1 MRHKKSTTHRGAS
14 TGWGQLLRDRNVRWL
29 FAGQTISQVGEGVS
43 KVALLWFVYA
53 LTDSALKM
61 SLIGVL
67 QTIPPL
73 VFGPFAGVLLDRLEK
88 RRAMIIIDLARSGLL
103 ASIPILYAAGLL
115 ALPWLYVLVFVIA
128 MFSMAFG
135 PALNATLPLIVK
147 KEQLTGV
154 NALMQSAMTIGQL
167 LGPALSGILIA
178 AVGAQNALY
187 VNAAAFVLSALSKI
201 PLRLPHLRAHRSSDD
216 VWTQAVKDLKDG
228 IRFVFVKQRLL
239 FLLMIVASIF
249 TLGSTAFVY
258 LLPVIGDRLLHVGAV
273 ALGWLW
279 SSLSLGILATTAWL
293 IWKPQQTICTRVLMI
308 AVAAA
313 VAAGAVPGLLMSDSI
328 VWAAGL
334 IVAIGATSGLIT
346 PLVAASLQ
354 ERTPKDLMAR
364 VFGLF
369 NTGTMVFSMI
379 GMTLF
384 GWIADRSGPG
394 VSLAVIG
401 IVNAAAAIV
410 SMALLPWCYRLAKET
425 SSQPTQSLR
434 RAS

>member
-1 MRHKKSTTHRGAS
+1 MAKSATHRGAS
-14 TGWGQLLRDRNVRWL
+14 TRWRQLLRDRNVRWL
-29 FAGQTISQVGEGVS
+29 FAGQTVSQVGDGVS

-53 LTDSALKM
+53 MTDSALKM

-73 VFGPFAGVLLDRLEK
+73 VFGPFAGVLLDRIDK
-88 RRAMIIIDLARSGLL
+88 RKAMMVIDVARMGLL
-103 ASIPILYAAGLL
+103 ASIPILHAVGLL
-115 ALPWLYVLVFVIA
+115 SLPLLYLLVFVIA

-135 PALNATLPLIVK
+135 PALSATLPLIVK

-167 LGPALSGILIA
+167 LGPALSGMLIA
-178 AVGAQNALY
+178 AIGAQNALY
-187 VNAAAFVLSALSKI
+187 VNAGGFLLSALSKI
-201 PLRLPHLRAHRSSDD
+201 PIRLPHVRAHRSSDN
-216 VWTQAVKDLKDG
+216 VLTQAVKDLKDG

-258 LLPVIGDRLLHVGAV
+258 LLPVIGERLLHVGSV
-273 ALGWLW
+273 ALGLLW
-279 SSLSLGILATTAWL
+279 SALSLGILATTVWL
-293 IWKPQQTICTRVLMI
+293 IRKPQKTVCTRIWMI
-308 AVAAA
+308 AIAAA

-328 VWAAGL
+328 LWAAGL

-369 NTGTMVFSMI
+369 NTGTMVFAMI
-379 GMTLF
+379 GMTVF

-394 VSLAVIG
+394 MSLAIIG
-401 IVNAAAAIV
+401 VVNGAAAVV
-410 SMALLPWCYRLAKET
+410 SMALLPSCYRLAKET
-425 SSQPTQSLR
+425 AAQPAQSLR

>member
-1 MRHKKSTTHRGAS
+1 MAKTTSSGGGS
-14 TGWGQLLRDRNVRWL
+14 TGWRSLLRDRNVRWL
-29 FAGQTISQVGEGVS
+29 FAGQTISQVGDGVS

-73 VFGPFAGVLLDRLEK
+73 LFGPLAGVLLDRLDK
-88 RRAMIIIDLARSGLL
+88 RKAMIIIDVMRAVLL
-103 ASIPILYAAGLL
+103 AAIPVLYAIGVLT
-115 ALPWLYVLVFVIA
+115 LPWLYVLVFVTA

-135 PALNATLPLIVK
+135 PALNATLPLIAK
-147 KEQLTGV
+147 KEQLTGI
-154 NALMQSAMTIGQL
+154 NALMQSALTIGQL
-167 LGPALSGILIA
+167 LGPAISGMLIA
-178 AVGAQNALY
+178 AFGAQNALY
-187 VNAAAFVLSALSKI
+187 VNAAAFVVSAISKI
-201 PLRLPHLRAHRSSDD
+201 PLRLPHVRANRSSDN
-216 VWTQAVKDLKDG
+216 VWTQAMKDLRDG
-228 IRFVFVKQRLL
+228 VRFVFVKQRLL
-239 FLLMIVASIF
+239 FLLMIIASIF
-249 TLGSTAFVY
+249 MLGSTAFVY
-258 LLPVIGDRLLHVGAV
+258 LLPVIGDRLLHVGPV

-279 SSLSLGILATTAWL
+279 SALSVGILATTVWL
-293 IWKPQQTICTRVLMI
+293 IWKPQQTVCTRIWMI

-313 VAAGAVPGLLMSDSI
+313 VAAGAVPSLLMHDSI
-328 VWAAGL
+328 IWAAGL

-369 NTGTMVFSMI
+369 NTGTMVSAMV

-384 GWIADRSGPG
+384 GWVADRFGPG
-394 VSLAVIG
+394 ISLAAIG
-401 IVNAAAAIV
+401 IVNGVTAIV
-410 SMALLPWCYRLAKET
+410 SMALLPSCYRLAKQT
-425 SSQPTQSLR
+425 SAQPAHSLR

>member
-1 MRHKKSTTHRGAS
+1 MSTSTRHRGAS
-14 TGWGQLLRDRNVRWL
+14 TGWRQLLRDRNVRWL
-29 FAGQTISQVGEGVS
+29 FAGQTVSQVGDGVS

-53 LTDSALKM
+53 MTDSALKM

-73 VFGPFAGVLLDRLEK
+73 VFGPFAGVLLDRLDK
-88 RRAMIIIDLARSGLL
+88 RRAMIVIDLVRAGLL
-103 ASIPILYAAGLL
+103 ASIPILHAFDLL
-115 ALPWLYVLVFVIA
+115 TLPWLYVLVFVIA

-135 PALNATLPLIVK
+135 PALNSTLPLIVK

-167 LGPALSGILIA
+167 LGPALSGMLIA
-178 AVGAQNALY
+178 AIGAQNALY
-187 VNAAAFVLSALSKI
+187 VNAGAFLLSVLSKI
-201 PLRLPHLRAHRSSDD
+201 PLRLPHVRAHRSSDN
-216 VWTQAVKDLKDG
+216 VWTQAIKDLQDG
-228 IRFVFVKQRLL
+228 IRFVFIKQRLL

-258 LLPVIGDRLLHVGAV
+258 LLPVIGDRLLHVGSV

-279 SSLSLGILATTAWL
+279 SSLSLGILATTVWL
-293 IWKPQQTICTRVLMI
+293 IWKPQQTVCMRIWMI
-308 AVAAA
+308 AIAAA
-313 VAAGAVPGLLMSDSI
+313 IAAVAVPGLLMSDSML
-328 VWAAGL
+328 WAAGL
-334 IVAIGATSGLIT
+334 IVAIGSTSGLIT
-346 PLVAASLQ
+346 PLVSASLQ

-384 GWIADRSGPG
+384 GWVADRFGPG
-394 VSLAVIG
+394 VSLAAIG
-401 IVNAAAAIV
+401 VVNGAAAIV

-425 SSQPTQSLR
+425 SSRPAQSLR

>member
-1 MRHKKSTTHRGAS
+1 MAKSTTRRGAS
-14 TGWGQLLRDRNVRWL
+14 TGWRQLLRDRNVRWL
-29 FAGQTISQVGEGVS
+29 FAGQTVSQVGDGVS

-73 VFGPFAGVLLDRLEK
+73 VFGPFAGVLLDRIDK
-88 RRAMIIIDLARSGLL
+88 RSAMMIIDLARMGLL
-103 ASIPILYAAGLL
+103 ASIPILHAMGLL
-115 ALPWLYVLVFVIA
+115 SLPLLYVLVFVIA

-135 PALNATLPLIVK
+135 PALNATLPLIVNK
-147 KEQLTGV
+147 DQLTGV

-167 LGPALSGILIA
+167 LGPALSGLLIA
-178 AVGAQNALY
+178 AIGAQNALY
-187 VNAAAFVLSALSKI
+187 VNAAGFLLSALSKI
-201 PLRLPHLRAHRSSDD
+201 PLRLPHVRAHRSSDN
-216 VWTQAVKDLKDG
+216 VLTQAVKDLKDG

-273 ALGWLW
+273 ALGLLW
-279 SSLSLGILATTAWL
+279 SALSLGILATTVWL
-293 IWKPQQTICTRVLMI
+293 IWKPQKAVCTRIWMI
-308 AVAAA
+308 AIAAA

-328 VWAAGL
+328 LWATGL

-379 GMTLF
+379 GMTVF

-401 IVNAAAAIV
+401 VVNGAAAVV
-410 SMALLPWCYRLAKET
+410 SMALLPSCYRLAKET
-425 SSQPTQSLR
+425 SAPASALS

>member
-1 MRHKKSTTHRGAS
+1 M
-14 TGWGQLLRDRNVRWL
+14 
-29 FAGQTISQVGEGVS
+29 S

-73 VFGPFAGVLLDRLEK
+73 VFGPFAGVLLDRLER
-88 RRAMIIIDLARSGLL
+88 RRAMIVIDLGRSGLL
-103 ASIPILYAAGLL
+103 ASIPILYAFGLL
-115 ALPWLYVLVFVIA
+115 SLSWLYVLVFAIA

-167 LGPALSGILIA
+167 LGPALSGMLIA
-178 AVGAQNALY
+178 AFGAQNALY
-187 VNAAAFVLSALSKI
+187 VNAGAFFVSALSKL
-201 PLRLPHLRAHRSSDD
+201 PLRLPHVRAHRSSDN

-239 FLLMIVASIF
+239 LLLMIVASIF
-249 TLGSTAFVY
+249 TLGSIGFVY

-273 ALGWLW
+273 ALGGLW
-279 SSLSLGILATTAWL
+279 SSLGLGILGTTMWL
-293 IWKPQQTICTRVLMI
+293 IWKPQQTICTRIWMI

-313 VAAGAVPGLLMSDSI
+313 IAAGAVPGLLMSDSI

-346 PLVAASLQ
+346 PLVSTSLQ

-369 NTGTMVFSMI
+369 NTGTMVFSML
-379 GMTLF
+379 GMTVF

-394 VSLAVIG
+394 VSLALIG
-401 IVNAAAAIV
+401 VVNGVAAIV
-410 SMALLPWCYRLAKET
+410 SMALLPWCYRLAKQT
-425 SSQPTQSLR
+425 SSQPSQSLR

>member
-1 MRHKKSTTHRGAS
+1 MSNAATRGGKSA
-14 TGWGQLLRDRNVRWL
+14 GWRQVLRDRNVRWL
-29 FAGQTISQVGEGVS
+29 YAGQIISQIGDGVS

-53 LTDSALKM
+53 MTDSALKM

-73 VFGPFAGVLLDRLEK
+73 VFGPFAGVLLDRIDK
-88 RRAMIIIDLARSGLL
+88 RRAMMVIDVARTALL
-103 ASIPILYAAGLL
+103 SSIPILDAVGWLS
-115 ALPWLYVLVFVIA
+115 LPLLYVLVFVIA

-147 KEQLTGV
+147 KDQLTRI

-167 LGPALSGILIA
+167 LGPALSGVLIA
-178 AVGAQNALY
+178 AIGAQNALY
-187 VNAAAFVLSALSKI
+187 VNAGAFLVSALCKL
-201 PLRLPHLRAHRSSDD
+201 PLRLPDIRPHRSSRN
-216 VWTQAVKDLKDG
+216 VWQQALKDLQDG
-228 IRFVFVKQRLL
+228 ITFVFVKQRLL

-279 SSLSLGILATTAWL
+279 SSLSVGILMTTAWL
-293 IWKPQQTICTRVLMI
+293 LWKPQQSFCARIWMI
-308 AVAAA
+308 AVAAGIAA
-313 VAAGAVPGLLMSDSI
+313 VAVPALLMSESVLI
-328 VWAAGL
+328 AAGL
-334 IVAIGATSGLIT
+334 IVGIGATSGLIT
-346 PLVAASLQ
+346 PLVSASLQ
-354 ERTPKDLMAR
+354 ERTPKALMAR

-369 NTGTMVFSMI
+369 NTGTMVFSML

-384 GWIADRSGPG
+384 GWIADSFGPG
-394 VSLAVIG
+394 VSLTTIG
-401 IVNAAAAIV
+401 LVNGAAAVV
-410 SMALLPWCYRLAKET
+410 SLVLLPWCYRLAKET
-425 SSQPTQSLR
+425 SAQPAQSLR

>member
-1 MRHKKSTTHRGAS
+1 MAKSTTRRGAS
-14 TGWGQLLRDRNVRWL
+14 NGWRQLLRDRNVRWL
-29 FAGQTISQVGEGVS
+29 FAGQTVSQVGDGVS

-73 VFGPFAGVLLDRLEK
+73 VFGPFAGVLLDRIDK
-88 RRAMIIIDLARSGLL
+88 RSAMMIIDLARMGLL
-103 ASIPILYAAGLL
+103 ASIPILHAMGLL
-115 ALPWLYVLVFVIA
+115 SLPLLYVLVFVIA

-135 PALNATLPLIVK
+135 PALNATLPLIVNK
-147 KEQLTGV
+147 DQLTGV

-167 LGPALSGILIA
+167 LGPALSGVLIA
-178 AVGAQNALY
+178 AIGAQNALY
-187 VNAAAFVLSALSKI
+187 VNAAGFLLSALSKI
-201 PLRLPHLRAHRSSDD
+201 PLRLPHVRAHRSSGN
-216 VWTQAVKDLKDG
+216 VLTQAVKDLKDG

-273 ALGWLW
+273 ALGLLW
-279 SSLSLGILATTAWL
+279 SALSLGILATTVWL
-293 IWKPQQTICTRVLMI
+293 IWKPQKAVCTRIWMI
-308 AVAAA
+308 AIAAA

-328 VWAAGL
+328 LWAVGL

-401 IVNAAAAIV
+401 VVNGAAAVV
-410 SMALLPWCYRLAKET
+410 SMALLPSCYRLAKET
-425 SSQPTQSLR
+425 SASAPALS

>member
-1 MRHKKSTTHRGAS
+1 
-14 TGWGQLLRDRNVRWL
+14 
-29 FAGQTISQVGEGVS
+29 VS

-53 LTDSALKM
+53 ITDSALKM

-73 VFGPFAGVLLDRLEK
+73 VFGPFAGVLLDRLDK
-88 RRAMIIIDLARSGLL
+88 RRAMIVIDLVRTGLL
-103 ASIPILYAAGLL
+103 ASIPILYAVGLL
-115 ALPWLYVLVFVIA
+115 TLPLLYVLVFVIA

-178 AVGAQNALY
+178 AIGAQNALY
-187 VNAAAFVLSALSKI
+187 VNAAAFFLSALCKI
-201 PLRLPHLRAHRSSDD
+201 PLRLPHVRAHRSSDN
-216 VWTQAVKDLKDG
+216 VWTQAIKDLQDG

-249 TLGSTAFVY
+249 ALGSTAFVY
-258 LLPVIGDRLLHVGAV
+258 LLPVIGDRLLHVGSV

-279 SSLSLGILATTAWL
+279 SSLSLGILATTVWL
-293 IWKPQQTICTRVLMI
+293 IWKPQQTVCTRIWMI

-313 VAAGAVPGLLMSDSI
+313 IASLAVPGLLMSDSML
-328 VWAAGL
+328 WAVGL

-346 PLVAASLQ
+346 PLVATSLQ

-384 GWIADRSGPG
+384 GWVADRFGPG
-394 VSLAVIG
+394 VSLAAIG
-401 IVNAAAAIV
+401 VVNGATAIV
-410 SMALLPWCYRLAKET
+410 SMALLPWCYRLAKANA
-425 SSQPTQSLR
+425 SRPPQSLR

>member
-1 MRHKKSTTHRGAS
+1 MATSASHRGAS
-14 TGWGQLLRDRNVRWL
+14 TGWKQLLRDRNVRWL
-29 FAGQTISQVGEGVS
+29 YAGQIISQVGDGVS

-53 LTDSALKM
+53 MTDSALKM

-73 VFGPFAGVLLDRLEK
+73 VFGPFAGVLLDRIEK
-88 RRAMIIIDLARSGLL
+88 RRAMIVIDAVRTCLL
-103 ASIPILYAAGLL
+103 ASIPILYAAGWLT
-115 ALPWLYVLVFVIA
+115 LPLLYVLVFVIA

-147 KEQLTGV
+147 KEQLTGI

-167 LGPALSGILIA
+167 LGPALSGMLIA
-178 AVGAQNALY
+178 AIGAQNALY
-187 VNAAAFVLSALSKI
+187 ANAAGFCISALCKL
-201 PLRLPHLRAHRSSDD
+201 PLRLPRVRAHRSSDD
-216 VWTQAVKDLKDG
+216 IWTQAVKDLKDG

-249 TLGSTAFVY
+249 SLGSTAFVY
-258 LLPVIGDRLLHVGAV
+258 LLPVIGDRLLHVGSV
-273 ALGWLW
+273 ALGALW
-279 SSLSLGILATTAWL
+279 SSLSAGILATTVWL
-293 IWKPQQTICTRVLMI
+293 IWKPQQTVCARIWLV

-313 VAAGAVPGLLMSDSI
+313 IAAGAVPGLLMSDSI
-328 VWAAGL
+328 VVAAGL
-334 IVAIGATSGLIT
+334 IVVIGATSGLIT
-346 PLVAASLQ
+346 PLVATSLQ

-379 GMTLF
+379 GMTVF
-384 GWIADRSGPG
+384 GWAADRFGPG
-394 VSLAVIG
+394 VSLVTIG
-401 IVNAAAAIV
+401 IVNGVAAVV
-410 SMALLPWCYRLAKET
+410 SMVLLPWCYRLANQT
-425 SSQPTQSLR
+425 SVHPAQTLR

>member
-1 MRHKKSTTHRGAS
+1 MAKSASHGGAS
-14 TGWGQLLRDRNVRWL
+14 TGWRQLLGDRNIRWLYAGQL
-29 FAGQTISQVGEGVS
+29 ISQIGDGVS

-73 VFGPFAGVLLDRLEK
+73 VFGPFAGVLLDRIEK
-88 RRAMIIIDLARSGLL
+88 RRAMIVIDVVRTGLL
-103 ASIPILYAAGLL
+103 ASIPILYAFGWLTLPLL
-115 ALPWLYVLVFVIA
+115 YLLVFIIA

-135 PALNATLPLIVK
+135 PALNATLPLVVK
-147 KEQLTGV
+147 KEQLTGI

-187 VNAAAFVLSALSKI
+187 VNSAGFCISALCKL
-201 PLRLPHLRAHRSSDD
+201 PLRLPHVRAHRSGDN
-216 VWTQAVKDLKDG
+216 VWAQAVKDLKDG
-228 IRFVFVKQRLL
+228 VRFVFVKQRLL
-239 FLLMIVASIF
+239 FLLMIVASVF

-273 ALGWLW
+273 ALGALW
-279 SSLSLGILATTAWL
+279 SSLSAGILATTIWL
-293 IWKPQQTICTRVLMI
+293 IWKPQQMVCARIWLI

-313 VAAGAVPGLLMSDSI
+313 IAAGAVPGLLMSNSM
-328 VWAAGL
+328 VFAAGL
-334 IVAIGATSGLIT
+334 IVVIGACSGLIT
-346 PLVAASLQ
+346 PLVATSLQ
-354 ERTPKDLMAR
+354 ERTPKELMAR

-369 NTGTMVFSMI
+369 NTGTMVCSMI
-379 GMTLF
+379 GMTVF
-384 GWIADRSGPG
+384 GWAADRFGPG
-394 VSLAVIG
+394 VSLVAIG
-401 IVNAAAAIV
+401 VVNGVTAAV
-410 SMALLPWCYRLAKET
+410 SMVLLPWCYRLANQT
-425 SSQPTQSLR
+425 SAHQPQSLR

>member
-1 MRHKKSTTHRGAS
+1 MSRSTTHRGAS
-14 TGWGQLLRDRNVRWL
+14 TGWRQLLRNRNVRWL
-29 FAGQTISQVGEGVS
+29 FAGQTISQVGDGVS

-53 LTDSALKM
+53 MTDSALKM

-88 RRAMIIIDLARSGLL
+88 RRAMIVIDLARTGLL
-103 ASIPILYAAGLL
+103 ASIPILYAVGLL
-115 ALPWLYVLVFVIA
+115 SLPWLYLLVFVIA

-167 LGPALSGILIA
+167 LGPALSGMLIA
-178 AVGAQNALY
+178 GIGAQNALY
-187 VNAAAFVLSALSKI
+187 VNAAGFLLSALSKI
-201 PLRLPHLRAHRSSDD
+201 PLRLPQIRAHRSSDN

-249 TLGSTAFVY
+249 MLGSTAFVY

-273 ALGWLW
+273 ALGALW
-279 SSLSLGILATTAWL
+279 SSLSLGILATTVWL
-293 IWKPQQTICTRVLMI
+293 MWKPQQSVCTRIWMI
-308 AVAAA
+308 AIAAA
-313 VAAGAVPGLLMSDSI
+313 IAAGAVPGLLVSDSI

-334 IVAIGATSGLIT
+334 IVAIGATSGLGKEIAVGLAEHGADVV
-346 PLVAASLQ
+346 PG
-354 ERTPKDLMAR
+354 DLEFR
-364 VFGLF
+364 VTEAL
-369 NTGTMVFSMI
+369 
-379 GMTLF
+379 L
-384 GWIADRSGPG
+384 
-394 VSLAVIG
+394 
-401 IVNAAAAIV
+401 AIV
-410 SMALLPWCYRLAKET
+410 RESFARGGRRDGLAEIVLTRQADMPPAMRQSDREVPWESVTCT
-425 SSQPTQSLR
+425 
-434 RAS
+434 

>member
-1 MRHKKSTTHRGAS
+1 M
-14 TGWGQLLRDRNVRWL
+14 
-29 FAGQTISQVGEGVS
+29 S

-53 LTDSALKM
+53 MTDSALKM

-73 VFGPFAGVLLDRLEK
+73 VFGPLAGVLLDRLDK
-88 RRAMIIIDLARSGLL
+88 RRAMIVIDLVRTGLL
-103 ASIPILYAAGLL
+103 ASIPILHTLGLL
-115 ALPWLYVLVFVIA
+115 TLPLLYVLVFVIA

-135 PALNATLPLIVK
+135 PALNATLPLVVK
-147 KEQLTGV
+147 KEQLTGI

-167 LGPALSGILIA
+167 LGPALSGMLIA
-178 AVGAQNALY
+178 AIGAQNALY
-187 VNAAAFVLSALSKI
+187 ANAAAFFLSALCKI
-201 PLRLPHLRAHRSSDD
+201 PLRLPHVRVHRSSDN

-258 LLPVIGDRLLHVGAV
+258 LLPVIGDRLLHVGSV
-273 ALGWLW
+273 TLGWLW
-279 SSLSLGILATTAWL
+279 SSLSLGILATTVWL
-293 IWKPQQTICTRVLMI
+293 IWKPQQTVCARIWMI
-308 AVAAA
+308 AIAAA
-313 VAAGAVPGLLMSDSI
+313 IAAVAVPGLLMSDSML
-328 VWAAGL
+328 WAGGL

-346 PLVAASLQ
+346 PLVSASLQ

-384 GWIADRSGPG
+384 GWIADRFGPG
-394 VSLAVIG
+394 VSLAAIG
-401 IVNAAAAIV
+401 VVNGGAAIV

-425 SSQPTQSLR
+425 CSRPAQFLR

>member
-1 MRHKKSTTHRGAS
+1 MEK
-14 TGWGQLLRDRNVRWL
+14 TGWRQLLRERNVRWL
-29 FAGQTISQVGEGVS
+29 FAGQLISQVGEGVS

-53 LTDSALKM
+53 MTESALKM

-67 QTIPPL
+67 QTVPPL

-88 RRAMIIIDLARSGLL
+88 RRAMMVIDLVRTGLL
-103 ASIPILYAAGLL
+103 ASIPILYLFDLL
-115 ALPWLYVLVFVIA
+115 TLPWLYVLVFVIA
-128 MFSMAFG
+128 VFSMAFG

-178 AVGAQNALY
+178 AIGAQNALY
-187 VNAAAFVLSALSKI
+187 VNAAGFFISALAKI
-201 PLRLPHLRAHRSSDD
+201 PLRLPYVRAHRTSQN
-216 VWTQAVKDLKDG
+216 VWMQAAKDLRDG

-249 TLGSTAFVY
+249 MLGSTAFVY

-273 ALGWLW
+273 ALGGLW
-279 SSLSLGILATTAWL
+279 SALGLGILATTVWL
-293 IWKPQQTICTRVLMI
+293 IWKPQQTVCTRVWMI

-313 VAAGAVPGLLMSDSI
+313 IASGAVPGLLMSESL
-328 VWAAGL
+328 WLAAAL

-346 PLVAASLQ
+346 PLVSASLQ
-354 ERTPKDLMAR
+354 EKTPKDLMAR

-369 NTGTMVFSMI
+369 NTGTMVSSMI
-379 GMTLF
+379 GMTAF
-384 GWIADRSGPG
+384 GWIADRFGPG
-394 VSLAVIG
+394 VSLVSIG
-401 IVNAAAAIV
+401 VVNGVAAAV
-410 SMALLPWCYRLAKET
+410 SMVVLPWCYRLTKAST
-425 SSQPTQSLR
+425 HRGQSLR

>member
-1 MRHKKSTTHRGAS
+1 M
-14 TGWGQLLRDRNVRWL
+14 
-29 FAGQTISQVGEGVS
+29 S

-53 LTDSALKM
+53 MTDSALKM

-73 VFGPFAGVLLDRLEK
+73 VFGPLAGVLLDRLDK
-88 RRAMIIIDLARSGLL
+88 RRAMIVIDLVRTGLL
-103 ASIPILYAAGLL
+103 ASIPILHALGLL
-115 ALPWLYVLVFVIA
+115 TLPLLYVLVFVIA

-135 PALNATLPLIVK
+135 PALNATLPLVVK

-167 LGPALSGILIA
+167 LGPALSGMLIA
-178 AVGAQNALY
+178 AIGAQNALY
-187 VNAAAFVLSALSKI
+187 ANAAAFFLSALCKI
-201 PLRLPHLRAHRSSDD
+201 PLRLPHVRVHRSSDN

-258 LLPVIGDRLLHVGAV
+258 LLPVIGDRLLHVGSV

-279 SSLSLGILATTAWL
+279 SSLSLGILATTVWL
-293 IWKPQQTICTRVLMI
+293 IWKPQQTVCARIWMI
-308 AVAAA
+308 AIAAA
-313 VAAGAVPGLLMSDSI
+313 IAAVAVPGLLMSDSML
-328 VWAAGL
+328 WAGGL

-346 PLVAASLQ
+346 PLVSASLQ

-384 GWIADRSGPG
+384 GWVADRFGPG
-394 VSLAVIG
+394 VSLAAIG
-401 IVNAAAAIV
+401 VVNGAAAIV

-425 SSQPTQSLR
+425 CSRPAQFLR

>member
-1 MRHKKSTTHRGAS
+1 
-14 TGWGQLLRDRNVRWL
+14 
-29 FAGQTISQVGEGVS
+29 
-43 KVALLWFVYA
+43 
-53 LTDSALKM
+53 
-61 SLIGVL
+61 
-67 QTIPPL
+67 
-73 VFGPFAGVLLDRLEK
+73 
-88 RRAMIIIDLARSGLL
+88 
-103 ASIPILYAAGLL
+103 
-115 ALPWLYVLVFVIA
+115 VLVFVIA

-147 KEQLTGV
+147 KEQLTRV

-178 AVGAQNALY
+178 AIGAQNALY
-187 VNAAAFVLSALSKI
+187 VNAGAFLVSALCKL
-201 PLRLPHLRAHRSSDD
+201 PLRLPDIRPHRTSQN
-216 VWTQAVKDLKDG
+216 VWRQAVKDLQDG
-228 IRFVFVKQRLL
+228 IKFVFVKQRLL

-279 SSLSLGILATTAWL
+279 SSLSVGILMTTAWL
-293 IWKPQQTICTRVLMI
+293 LWRPQQSFCARIWMI
-308 AVAAA
+308 AVAAG
-313 VAAGAVPGLLMSDSI
+313 VAAFAVPALLMSES
-328 VWAAGL
+328 VLVAAGL
-334 IVAIGATSGLIT
+334 IAGIGATSGLIT
-346 PLVAASLQ
+346 PLVSASLQ

-384 GWIADRSGPG
+384 GWIADSFGPG
-394 VSLAVIG
+394 VSLTTIG
-401 IVNAAAAIV
+401 VVNGAAAIV
-410 SMALLPWCYRLAKET
+410 SFVLLPRCYRLAKET
-425 SSQPTQSLR
+425 SAQSTQSLR

>member
-1 MRHKKSTTHRGAS
+1 MAKSTTRRGAS
-14 TGWGQLLRDRNVRWL
+14 NGWRQLLRDRNVRWL
-29 FAGQTISQVGEGVS
+29 FAGQTVSQVGDGVS

-73 VFGPFAGVLLDRLEK
+73 VFGPFAGVLLDRIDK
-88 RRAMIIIDLARSGLL
+88 RSAMMIIDLARMGLL
-103 ASIPILYAAGLL
+103 ASIPILHAMGLL
-115 ALPWLYVLVFVIA
+115 SLPLLYVLVFVIA

-135 PALNATLPLIVK
+135 PALNATLPLIVNK
-147 KEQLTGV
+147 DQLTGV

-167 LGPALSGILIA
+167 LGPALSGLLIA
-178 AVGAQNALY
+178 AIGAQNALY
-187 VNAAAFVLSALSKI
+187 VNAAGFLLSALSKI
-201 PLRLPHLRAHRSSDD
+201 PLRLPHVRAHRSSGN
-216 VWTQAVKDLKDG
+216 VLTQAVKDLKDG

-273 ALGWLW
+273 ALGLLW
-279 SSLSLGILATTAWL
+279 SALSLGILATTVWL
-293 IWKPQQTICTRVLMI
+293 IWKPQKAVCTRIWMI
-308 AVAAA
+308 AIAAA

-328 VWAAGL
+328 LWAVGL

-379 GMTLF
+379 GMTVF

-401 IVNAAAAIV
+401 VVNGAAAVV
-410 SMALLPWCYRLAKET
+410 SMALLPSCYRLAKET
-425 SSQPTQSLR
+425 SASAPALS

>member
-1 MRHKKSTTHRGAS
+1 MAKSTTRRGAS
-14 TGWGQLLRDRNVRWL
+14 TGWRQLFRDRNVRWL
-29 FAGQTISQVGEGVS
+29 FAGQTVSQVGDGVS

-73 VFGPFAGVLLDRLEK
+73 VFGPFAGVLLDRIDK
-88 RRAMIIIDLARSGLL
+88 RSAMMIIDLARMGLL
-103 ASIPILYAAGLL
+103 ASIPILHAMGLL
-115 ALPWLYVLVFVIA
+115 SLPLLYVLVFVIA

-135 PALNATLPLIVK
+135 PALNATLPLIVNK
-147 KEQLTGV
+147 DQLTGV

-167 LGPALSGILIA
+167 LGPALSGVLIA
-178 AVGAQNALY
+178 AIGAQNALY
-187 VNAAAFVLSALSKI
+187 VNAAGFLLSALSKI
-201 PLRLPHLRAHRSSDD
+201 PLRLPHVRAHRSSGN
-216 VWTQAVKDLKDG
+216 VLTQAVKDLKDG

-273 ALGWLW
+273 ALGLLW
-279 SSLSLGILATTAWL
+279 SALSLGILATTVWL
-293 IWKPQQTICTRVLMI
+293 IWKPQKAVCTRIWMI
-308 AVAAA
+308 AIAAA

-328 VWAAGL
+328 LWAVGL

-401 IVNAAAAIV
+401 VVNGAAAVV
-410 SMALLPWCYRLAKET
+410 SMALLPSCYRLAKET
-425 SSQPTQSLR
+425 SASAPALS